1 MNACDLDPN
10 VAPQVNGA
18 IATLART
25 DTAIDL
31 VEDLSPVLETGAAL
45 PGHEVESVADRAPST
60 PGTPPLAED
69 LAKPARLLSLDA
81 FRGLA
86 MVLMLLVNNVAL
98 DAATPPQLQHAPWNG
113 GIHLADLVFPWFLFC
128 VGVAIP
134 FAAAASR
141 RKGMPAWR
149 YDLKVLS
156 RTVALVLLGCLL
168 DSTIAKRPILVL
180 GVLQTIGL
188 AYLVGALLY
197 DLPWM
202 RRLLIAAFLLSAYW
216 AAIKFLPIPGVGTGV
231 FREDQNFIRH
241 LNRTYLAS
249 WNLWGLPSVVPTAAL
264 VLIGTA
270 MGDLLNRQGIRS
282 LWRVAGLLVG
292 GAALVGLGILWSRS
306 LGFNKSAWTPS
317 YILLAAGTGAVVL
330 SLFYGLIDAAR
341 WRWWA
346 WPLIVFGSN
355 ALLVY
360 VASILVKVA
369 FLQQWQVNLGAGK
382 TTSAQQWL
390 LDACITHAGRIPGGW
405 IYTIGY
411 ILVWWLILWQL
422 YRKRVFLRV

>member
-1 MNACDLDPN
+1 MNGCDLNSSVTPES
-10 VAPQVNGA
+10 NGTV
-18 IATLART
+18 ATLSRA
-25 DTAIDL
+25 
-31 VEDLSPVLETGAAL
+31 EAAL
-45 PGHEVESVADRAPST
+45 ELAGQYPPVVEASP
-60 PGTPPLAED
+60 PPIPPPLAKEPV
-69 LAKPARLLSLDA
+69 KPARLLSLDA

-86 MVLMLLVNNVAL
+86 MVLMLLVNNIAL
-98 DAATPPQLQHAPWNG
+98 DSATPPQLQHAPWNG
-113 GIHLADLVFPWFLFC
+113 GVRLADLVFPWFLFC

-134 FAAAASR
+134 FSAASFR
-141 RKGMPAWR
+141 RQKIPSWR

-156 RTVALVLLGCLL
+156 RTAALVLLGCLL
-168 DSTIAKRPILVL
+168 DSSIARRPLLTL

-188 AYLVGALLY
+188 AYVVAALLY
-197 DLPWM
+197 DLPWT
-202 RRLLIAAFLLSAYW
+202 RRLLIAGFLLSAYW

-241 LNRTYLAS
+241 LNLTYLAS

-264 VLIGTA
+264 VLIGTIL
-270 MGDLLNRQGIRS
+270 GDLLNRQGTRP
-282 LWRVAGLLVG
+282 LWHVAGLLLG
-292 GAALVGLGILWSRS
+292 GAALVAGGIFWSRS
-306 LGFNKSAWTPS
+306 LGFNKAAWTPS
-317 YILLAAGTGAVVL
+317 YILLAAGTGALVL
-330 SLFYGLIDAAR
+330 CLFYTLIDAAR

-369 FLQQWQVNLGAGK
+369 FLQQWEVKLGAGK
-382 TTSAQQWL
+382 STSVQQWL
-390 LDACITHAGRIPGGW
+390 LDACIAHAGRVPGGW